1 MSSDTH
7 SAVSTH
13 TESAGDLIQVA
24 YRIEITTQTDADEAA
39 QLLTG
44 LTALER
50 SIKSAHDP
58 VVAAAK
64 SAHTAAIAARA
75 EALRQVTAATTH
87 LRAAMAAY
95 QRHVEAEYRR
105 EMERCRLEAEAE
117 AERLRAE
124 AQADAERLRAEEMER
139 RRLEAEAL
147 RKLNANEIADRIES
161 APVAEIIPDPVPVPQ
176 PKYVPP
182 PPKSEG
188 IQFRTTRRP
197 EVVSLMEL
205 CAAIGRGD
213 APDYL
218 VKADMAQIGSW
229 LRSSRG
235 DLPGVRMVEKTQTV
249 VRR

>member
-95 QRHVEAEYRR
+95 RRHVEAEYRR

-124 AQADAERLRAEEMER
+124 AQADAE
-139 RRLEAEAL
+139 
-147 RKLNANEIADRIES
+147 
-161 APVAEIIPDPVPVPQ
+161 IIPDPVPVPQ

-182 PPKSEG
+182 PPRSEG

-197 EVVSLMEL
+197 KVVSLMEL

-235 DLPGVRMVEKTQTV
+235 DLPGVRMVETTQTV

>member
-105 EMERCRLEAEAE
+105 EMERCRLEAEA
-117 AERLRAE
+117 L
-124 AQADAERLRAEEMER
+124 Q
-139 RRLEAEAL
+139 
-147 RKLNANEIADRIES
+147 LNANEIADRIES
-161 APVAEIIPDPVPVPQ
+161 TPVPQ

-213 APDYL
+213 APGYL

>member
-124 AQADAERLRAEEMER
+124 EMER

-147 RKLNANEIADRIES
+147 QLNANEIADRIES
-161 APVAEIIPDPVPVPQ
+161 TPVPQ